1 LKRNFIIVGIFILLL
16 IGLVSVVFIADE
28 TQITYLVKINDI
40 AYEQEDFNKF
50 LAIMQYEKEKEIK
63 DSNSGEQLDLVKL
76 KKDTYNT
83 YVEQNMYYQKAVEN
97 GVKITEETKKYLNDY
112 YEGDKTDRERLT
124 ALGITK
130 DDYLRIYSKSSI
142 IQDFTKNLNKYY
154 KIPETSV
161 DQYLATPQIKDLAKM
176 MDVRIMQFSVKENEK
191 KEDVK
196 AKAQSI
202 LDRAKA
208 GEDFATLAKDNA
220 DARMVQSGDTYVIK
234 NGEIESA
241 AQLLLGELFTTEEM
255 QAAVL
260 KLKPGEFSEVY
271 EEDGT
276 FKFVKVEKITEGL
289 SDEARKKV
297 TDLLSTDYAVQVIRS
312 NTKIIENKPLLKKL
326 GLV

>member
-1 LKRNFIIVGIFILLL
+1 MKRNFIIVGIFILLL

>member
-1 LKRNFIIVGIFILLL
+1 MKRNIIIVG
-16 IGLVSVVFIADE
+16 VFIVLIIALVTAVYIIDE

-276 FKFVKVEKITEGL
+276 FKFVKVEKITDGL

>member
-16 IGLVSVVFIADE
+16 IGLISVVFIADE

-276 FKFVKVEKITEGL
+276 FKFVKVEKITDGL